1 MIPKGPFIPLQGP
14 NGQTP
19 KAPAVQAWASPG
31 YEGIR
36 IHDPLTL
43 ATGEWYGLRTDGLVV
58 IDCDSQVA
66 GRHWL
71 TKCGQRGALT
81 YVRKTPRGFHFIYS
95 WTQGSPIGPAASVL
109 PSIDVREGR
118 GSQIVFYADG
128 YKDVGDSSWNDVK
141 PFDPSWLPESAQ
153 RSCLGDG
160 EDGWEEMPRGRG
172 NVTMT
177 AIGGALR
184 RQGMAEK
191 PIRVILAGINR
202 LTMTEAP
209 MSVDEIALIARSVCR
224 YEPDPDVEFEVEPE

>member
-1 MIPKGPFIPLQGP
+1 MSRVFIPLQGP
-14 NGQTP
+14 SGQTP

-31 YEGIR
+31 YEGVSE
-36 IHDPLTL
+36 DSDGWL
-43 ATGEWYGLRTDGLVV
+43 GLRCDDLVV
-58 IDCDSQVA
+58 IDCDTSWSA
-66 GRHWL
+66 MAWIGRYDPERRN
-71 TKCGQRGALT
+71 GT

-95 WTQGSPIGPAASVL
+95 WTQGSPTGPAVGVFDHT
-109 PSIDVREGR
+109 DVRAGR
-118 GSQIVFYADG
+118 GSQIVFYAPG
-128 YKDVGDSSWNDVK
+128 YEDVGSSWDDVK
-141 PFDPSWLPESAQ
+141 PFDPAWLPDTSLAQ
-153 RSCLGDG
+153 RSMEND
-160 EDGWEEMPRGRG
+160 EGWSEMPTGRG

-224 YEPDPDVEFEVEPE
+224 YEPDPAVEFEVEPE